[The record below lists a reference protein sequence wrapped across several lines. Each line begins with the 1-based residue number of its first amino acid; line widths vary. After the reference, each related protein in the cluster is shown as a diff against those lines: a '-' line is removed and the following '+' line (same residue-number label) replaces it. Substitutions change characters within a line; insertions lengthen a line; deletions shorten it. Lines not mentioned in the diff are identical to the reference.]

1 MLRGKYLRRGAHG
14 SLTSTST
21 LSATWSPV
29 LFWSGA
35 QADQRTSI
43 PLSSEDTYAPD
54 TIEILAKSG
63 IDFARHRT
71 QGINPNDFAEVLITS
86 GLVLFE
92 DITWIGYHSYV
103 ICSFRPSIDY

>member
-1 MLRGKYLRRGAHG
+1 M
-14 SLTSTST
+14 
-21 LSATWSPV
+21 SAR
-29 LFWSGA
+29 
-35 QADQRTSI
+35 QADQRTST

-92 DITWIGYHSYV
+92 NVTWIGYHSYV
-103 ICSFRPSIDY
+103 VCSFRSSIDY